1 MPKFIDDKEKKGA
14 AFREQINFMLNMR
27 VSTTESS
34 ADGKEESKDEPEKL

>member
-1 MPKFIDDKEKKGA
+1 MPKFFDDKEKGA